1 MIRSTN
7 PKIIGVFVTA
17 SIAVF
22 VLLILFFG
30 SAKIFSQTIHYILFF
45 EHSVNGLNVGSLVK
59 YKGVP
64 VGVVERIL
72 IRVEGQSRES
82 TSIPVIVRIDRS
94 RLTNRLGTSVEVFDP
109 EFVHKMIEDGLVA
122 QLNQE
127 SFITGQLFVEFSIQ
141 PAQAG
146 NFVEH
151 RNGDGDYGMVEI
163 PTLGS
168 PFGEITD
175 DVGSII
181 SSFTEIDL
189 DQTSQNINAVLENL
203 ALFLQ
208 EIDARELSRSLVAM
222 VDEITVLLKSGELE
236 ATLSSTQ
243 STLAQIEKTL
253 STYDLEEGELA
264 ETVVQLNQTL
274 GGLNRLV
281 AEGNAMIAPE
291 SNMRYELQGA
301 LRELRQVTRSLR
313 LFINYLERNPNALLT
328 GRPEESQ

>member
-7 PKIIGVFVTA
+7 PKIIGAFVTA

-45 EHSVNGLNVGSLVK
+45 EHSVNGLNVGSPVK

-64 VGVVERIL
+64 VGIVERIL

-109 EFVHKMIEDGLVA
+109 EFIHKMIEDGLVA

-127 SFITGQLFVEFSIQ
+127 SFITGQLFVEFSMQ

-146 NFVEH
+146 SFVKN
-151 RNGDGDYGMVEI
+151 RNGDGDYGMIEI

-168 PFGEITD
+168 SFCEITD
-175 DVGSII
+175 GVGSLI
-181 SSFTEIDL
+181 SSFTEIDFN
-189 DQTSQNINAVLENL
+189 QTFQKINAVLENL
-203 ALFLQ
+203 ALVLQ
-208 EIDARELSRSLVAM
+208 EIDARELSRSLVATA
-222 VDEITVLLKSGELE
+222 DEITALLKSGELE
-236 ATLSSTQ
+236 ATLSSTR
-243 STLAQIEKTL
+243 SALAQIEKTL
-253 STYDLEEGELA
+253 STYDLEKGELA
-264 ETVVQLNQTL
+264 GTVVQLNQTL

-281 AEGNAMIAPE
+281 AEGNAIIAPD
-291 SNMRYELQGA
+291 SNIRYELQSA
-301 LRELRQVTRSLR
+301 LRELRQVTKSLR

>member
-7 PKIIGVFVTA
+7 PKIIGAFVTA

-30 SAKIFSQTIHYILFF
+30 SARIFTQTIHYILFF
-45 EHSVNGLNVGSLVK
+45 EHSVNGLNVGSPVK

-109 EFVHKMIEDGLVA
+109 EFIHKMIEDGLVA

-141 PAQAG
+141 PSQAG

-151 RNGDGDYGMVEI
+151 RNGDGDYGMIEI

-168 PFGEITD
+168 SFCEITD
-175 DVGSII
+175 GVGSLI
-181 SSFTEIDL
+181 SSFAEIDF
-189 DQTSQNINAVLENL
+189 DQTFQKINSVLENL
-203 ALFLQ
+203 ALVLQ

-243 STLAQIEKTL
+243 SALAQIEKTL

-291 SNMRYELQGA
+291 SNMRYELQSA
-301 LRELRQVTRSLR
+301 FRELRQVTKSLR
-313 LFINYLERNPNALLT
+313 IFINYLERNPNALLT
-328 GRPEESQ
+328 GRPKESQ